1 MPDGRSVTSIVLT
14 LIVILGSVALH
25 EFAHAKSADS
35 YGDDTP
41 RLMGRVTLNPLAHL
55 DPLGT
60 IMIIF
65 TVISGFGIGWGKPV
79 QVDPRKMEN
88 PRWDHMFSVLWG
100 PLTNVIIAV
109 VAAFLY
115 RGALALGLDIPMW
128 AHDVAFF
135 AVMIN
140 LGLAAFNML
149 PIGPLD
155 GHWILGILMPPEVGH
170 RFIRWSQTQ
179 GSLILLGI
187 IFMGPLI
194 GFSPLSAYYRGVV
207 IPVAA
212 YLLGI

>member
-1 MPDGRSVTSIVLT
+1 MPDATTIVIMIIVL
-14 LIVILGSVALH
+14 LGSIALH

-60 IMIIF
+60 IMVVV

-79 QVDPRKMEN
+79 MVDPRKMEN

-109 VAAFLY
+109 VLAFAF
-115 RGALALGLDIPMW
+115 RGLLAIGVDLPEVLRQFFFFGVILN
-128 AHDVAFF
+128 VA
-135 AVMIN
+135 
-140 LGLAAFNML
+140 LAAFNML

-155 GHWILGILMPPEVGH
+155 GHWILGILMPPEVGYKN
-170 RFIRWSQTQ
+170 IRWSQTT
-179 GSLILLGI
+179 GSLILIGLVYLGDW
-187 IFMGPLI
+187 
-194 GFSPLSAYYRGVV
+194 
-207 IPVAA
+207 IPVNPHD
-212 YLLGI
+212 L